1 MNGYDSVIFLFS
13 INFDHVSSF
22 ERGLTGRLMTLNQ
35 RLIQKEHHS
44 RTSGQLDS
52 N

>member
-1 MNGYDSVIFLFS
+1 MNFE
-13 INFDHVSSF
+13 HVSSF
-22 ERGLTGRLMTLNQ
+22 DRHFTGRLMTLNQ

-44 RTSGQLDS
+44 RTESRTSGQLDS

>member
-1 MNGYDSVIFLFS
+1 MNFE
-13 INFDHVSSF
+13 HVSSF
-22 ERGLTGRLMTLNQ
+22 DRHLTGRLMTLNQ

-44 RTSGQLDS
+44 RTESRTSGQLDS

>member
-44 RTSGQLDS
+44 RTSRQLDS